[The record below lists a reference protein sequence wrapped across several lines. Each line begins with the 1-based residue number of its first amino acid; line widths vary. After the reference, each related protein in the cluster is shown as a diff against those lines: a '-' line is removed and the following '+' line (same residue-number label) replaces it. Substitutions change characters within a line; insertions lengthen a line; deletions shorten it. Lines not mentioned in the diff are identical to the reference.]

1 MRKIKVDK
9 IKLINEDTDL
19 EITSDIINNYKS
31 NTNKKR
37 ITKKGLENYFNNL
50 IRYMNSR
57 FI

>member
-1 MRKIKVDK
+1 MHKIKIDK
-9 IKLINEDTDL
+9 IKIKDDDEL
-19 EITSDIINNYKS
+19 EVTTNMIDNYKT

-50 IRYMNSR
+50 IQFMNSR

>member
-1 MRKIKVDK
+1 MRKIKIDK
-9 IKLINEDTDL
+9 IKIKDDDEL
-19 EITSDIINNYKS
+19 EVTTDIINNYKT

-50 IRYMNSR
+50 IQFMNSR

>member
-19 EITSDIINNYKS
+19 EVTSDIINNYKS

-50 IRYMNSR
+50 IQFMNSR